1 MEKFALEFFLRS
13 TSYPHFPFHLSV
25 LFCFVLFFSS
35 LFFSS
40 LFFFHLPRKK
50 GGTTVVSRRCFISPR
65 LHFTLREACRS
76 NLQLFEQVAKQA
88 IRNYT
93 RCTRSLSSVLV
104 SPMILS
110 IHGFLPFVDFPPS
123 LFLSISKN
131 ISSQR
136 NIFISFS
143 FLLFKILMA
152 RMFILS
158 NIFIDK

>member
-65 LHFTLREACRS
+65 LHFTLHEACRS

-110 IHGFLPFVDFPPS
+110 IHEAS
-123 LFLSISKN
+123 FLSW
-131 ISSQR
+131 
-136 NIFISFS
+136 IFLHLSFS
-143 FLLFKILMA
+143 PSRKIFRLKEIFLFHFLFYSSK
-152 RMFILS
+152 F
-158 NIFIDK
+158 